1 MIKQIEQ
8 LLAPPVFGD
17 EEKTRKAGLLNVILL
32 AAFAIALLLTLAT
45 RLFPASEP
53 TIPGRMAV
61 GAITAALVLAMWL
74 MMRRGHVTLTSV
86 LLASMLLV
94 NTTIAVYFIGTIRAP
109 MAANYIVCIAIA
121 GLLVGSRAALV
132 FLSLSLLALLG
143 LLQAELAGLLRPAQV
158 STGFNNWTA
167 HAGVFGMTTVLLILT
182 TRSINEALQRTRQ
195 KEGALAEANEGLQR
209 EIADRKR
216 AEEEVRN
223 SERRYRLLADNVTDI
238 IWTTDMHLRFTYFS
252 PSIAQTGYTV
262 EEAMALS
269 VTEFLTPA
277 SVELAMKTLA
287 EELVERPAES
297 VSPFGSRTLQ
307 LGVHCEDGSTLWTE
321 TRVTFLRGADGDPVG
336 MLGVARDIAERK
348 RLESQLRKAQ
358 ELEAIGRLS
367 GGVAHDF
374 NNILTAITG
383 YSSILLR
390 TLDRDDPKRGDVD
403 EIKQAADRAAAL
415 TQQLL
420 AFSRKQVMQP
430 QVLDLN
436 SIVANTE
443 KMLQRLIG
451 EDIELATIL
460 DPNLGRVKADPGRIE
475 QVIMNLAVNARDAM
489 PQGGKLTIES
499 TNAVLDD
506 AYALRHVDVKPG
518 RYAMLA
524 VSDSGFGMDEETQS
538 HLFEPFFTTKED
550 GKGTGL
556 GLPTVYGIVK
566 QSNGHIW
573 VYSELGRGTTFKIYL
588 PRTDEAAEPIRRE
601 PTDDEP
607 TRGSETILLV
617 EDEAVVRGLA
627 TRTLTESGYHV
638 LQAANGEEATRACLR
653 RGGPI
658 QLLLTDVVLPGGMS
672 GRDIADRVATLSPET
687 KVLYMSG
694 YTDDSIVHHGVME
707 PGIAFIGKP
716 FTPTALLHKV
726 RQVLDDEQDPSL

>member
-1 MIKQIEQ
+1 MISQIRK
-8 LLAPPVFGD
+8 LLAPPLFGD
-17 EEKTRKAGLLNVILL
+17 EEKTRRASLLNVILL
-32 AAFAIALLLTLAT
+32 AVFVIASLLTLAT
-45 RLFPASEP
+45 RLFSFNEP

-86 LLASMLLV
+86 LLSSVLLV

-109 MAANYIVCIAIA
+109 MAANYIVCIVVA
-121 GLLVGSRAALV
+121 GLLVGGRAAAV

-143 LLQAELAGLLRPAQV
+143 LLQAEPAGLLPPAQV
-158 STGFNNWTA
+158 SSGINNWAA
-167 HAGVFGMTTVLLILT
+167 HAAVFGMITVLLILT
-182 TRSINEALQRTRQ
+182 TRSINEALQRARH
-195 KEGALAEANEGLQR
+195 KESALAEANEGLQR
-209 EIADRKR
+209 EISERKR
-216 AEEEVRN
+216 AEKEVRE
-223 SERRYRLLADNVTDI
+223 SERRYRLLADNVTDV

-252 PSIAQTGYTV
+252 PSIAQTGHTV

-277 SVELAMKTLA
+277 SLELATKTLA
-287 EELVERPAES
+287 AELVERGAGS
-297 VSPFGSRTLQ
+297 VAPFSSRTLQ
-307 LGVHCEDGSTLWTE
+307 LGIHCRDGSTLWSE
-321 TRVTFLRGADGDPVG
+321 TRVSFLRGADGRPLG
-336 MLGVARDIAERK
+336 ILGVTRDTAERK
-348 RLESQLRKAQ
+348 RLEKQLRKAQ

-383 YSSILLR
+383 YSSFLLR
-390 TLDRDDPKRGDVD
+390 KLDPDDPKRSDVD

-420 AFSRKQVMQP
+420 AFSRKQVLQL
-430 QVLDLN
+430 QVLNLN

-451 EDIELATIL
+451 EDIDLATLL

-489 PQGGKLTIES
+489 PQGGKLTIEA
-499 TNAVLDD
+499 TNAVLDE

-518 RYAMLA
+518 RYVMLA
-524 VSDSGFGMDEETQS
+524 VSDTGVGMDEEIQS

-601 PTDDEP
+601 PVP
-607 TRGSETILLV
+607 TELARGSETILLV
-617 EDEAVVRGLA
+617 EDDDVVRGLA
-627 TRTLTESGYHV
+627 SRALTENGYSV
-638 LQAANGEEATRACLR
+638 LQAPNGEEATQVCQRLE
-653 RGGPI
+653 GPLH
-658 QLLLTDVVLPGGMS
+658 LLLTDVVLPGGMS
-672 GRDIADRVATLSPET
+672 GRDIADRVALLRPET

-694 YTDDSIVHHGVME
+694 YTDDAIVHHGVME
-707 PGIAFIGKP
+707 PGIAFLGKP
-716 FTPTALLHKV
+716 FTPTALLHKL
-726 RQVLDDEQDPSL
+726 RQLLDED

>member
-1 MIKQIEQ
+1 MIHQIGQ
-8 LLAPPVFGD
+8 LLAPPVFED
-17 EEKTRKAGLLNVILL
+17 EEKTRRAGLLNVILL
-32 AAFAIALLLTLAT
+32 AIFVIALLLTLST
-45 RLFPASEP
+45 QLFRVSEP
-53 TIPGRMAV
+53 TIPGRVAV
-61 GAITAALVLAMWL
+61 GAITAALVLAIWL
-74 MMRRGHVTLTSV
+74 MMRRGHVTLASV
-86 LLASMLLV
+86 LVASMLLV

-109 MAANYIVCIAIA
+109 MAANYIVCIVIA
-121 GLLVGSRAALV
+121 GLLVGGRAALV

-158 STGFNNWTA
+158 ASGFNNWTA
-167 HAGVFGMTTVLLILT
+167 HAAVFGMTTVLLILT
-182 TRSINEALQRTRQ
+182 TRSINDALQRTRQ
-195 KEGALAEANEGLQR
+195 KEKALAEANDGLQR
-209 EIADRKR
+209 EISERKR

-223 SERRYRLLADNVTDI
+223 SERRYRLLADNVTDV
-238 IWTTDMHLRFTYFS
+238 IWTTDMHLPFTYFS
-252 PSIAQTGYTV
+252 PSVAQTGYTV

-277 SVELAMKTLA
+277 SLELAMKTLA
-287 EELVERPAES
+287 TELVESETEA
-297 VSPFGSRTLQ
+297 VAPFGSRTLQ
-307 LGVHCEDGSTLWTE
+307 LGVHCKDGSTLWTE
-321 TRVTFLRGADGDPVG
+321 TRVSFLRGADGRPVG
-336 MLGVARDIAERK
+336 ILGVARDIAERK
-348 RLESQLRKAQ
+348 RLEKQLRQAQ

-390 TLDRDDPKRGDVD
+390 NLDPDDPKRSDVD
-403 EIKQAADRAAAL
+403 EIKQAADRAATL

-420 AFSRKQVMQP
+420 AFSRKQVLQL

-436 SIVANTE
+436 SVVANTE

-451 EDIELATIL
+451 EDIELATML

-499 TNAVLDD
+499 TNTVLDD

-518 RYAMLA
+518 HYAMLA
-524 VSDSGFGMDEETQS
+524 VSDTGVGMDEETRS

-588 PRTDEAAEPIRRE
+588 PQTDEAAEPIHLE
-601 PTDDEP
+601 PVTSEP
-607 TRGSETILLV
+607 ARGSETILLV
-617 EDEAVVRGLA
+617 EDDDVVRGLA
-627 TRTLTESGYHV
+627 SRTLTENGYSV
-638 LQAANGEEATRACLR
+638 LEAANGEEATRVCQR

-672 GRDIADRVATLSPET
+672 GRDIAERVAALRPET

-694 YTDDSIVHHGVME
+694 YTDNAIVHHGVME

-716 FTPTALLHKV
+716 FTPAALLHKL
-726 RQVLDDEQDPSL
+726 RRVLDGE